1 MSGGD
6 TIKTILR
13 SFFLQKAVHCFAKKD
28 QRRQT
33 NQLANHS
40 LEFKFQ
46 RFEVTTKFTTETC
59 PKFKFTLANDFQIF
73 EENYHRQYL
82 LTSFA
87 TIRRQNYPLL

>member
-13 SFFLQKAVHCFAKKD
+13 SFFLQLQNQITKSGALFRKKD

-46 RFEVTTKFTTETC
+46 RFEVTTKFTTENLSEVQVHISEQF
-59 PKFKFTLANDFQIF
+59 PNF
-73 EENYHRQYL
+73 
-82 LTSFA
+82 
-87 TIRRQNYPLL
+87 